1 MNTRLLVVVVIYERM
16 VNKLICPIIIS
27 DFDIEKPDELFCFP
41 FRIEKTM
48 REVAPL
54 KHGSYNFG
62 VKIVPRV
69 LRGHHS
75 KDCDYVL
82 TLREKTHCSTVEHIE
97 QLPLV
102 RPFYRQQ
109 GANILRTKLLEIA

>member
-1 MNTRLLVVVVIYERM
+1 MVVIYECM
-16 VNKLICPIIIS
+16 VNKLLCPVMIIH
-27 DFDIEKPDELFCFP
+27 FHIEKPDKRFRFP
-41 FRIEKTM
+41 FRIEKTVGK
-48 REVAPL
+48 VAPL
-54 KHGSYNFG
+54 EDGSHNFG
-62 VKIVPRV
+62 VKVVPWV
-69 LRGHHS
+69 LRGHHA

-109 GANILRTKLLEIA
+109 GANILRTKLLQVA